1 MDTPGTVV
9 MARVRERTRRYISA
23 PVSDADALN
32 LCLTCATVES
42 DALLDLTYDNVVRR
56 GATAH
61 CDALALSAD
70 EFDALLCEASLTVP
84 RRAALAAA
92 LAAEEDDDSSRAR
105 HGAILSA
112 LRLTMTE
119 EAQKKLWGENAR
131 TRAHVALAV
140 LRKHAH
146 LQCLESALGSVLGSD
161 HRLIEDMR
169 VTTEEEGVD
178 LITVSSLI
186 GAVSRALTG

>member
-56 GATAH
+56 EATTH

-84 RRAALAAA
+84 QRAALAAA
-92 LAAEEDDDSSRAR
+92 LAAEEADDSSKAR